1 MKLKSQPGVQHR
13 LKNKKELAEALAEQI
28 LLNGNVTAAND
39 LARRAQLCHFKDRY
53 EFMTQGAEDNDIYF
67 ILKGSVAIEVN
78 QRRVSIR
85 NAGEHVGEM
94 ALMDKT
100 ASRSATGIA
109 IGKTI
114 LAKVSEPHF
123 SDIAN
128 KYPILWRR
136 AATILAKRLRERTKY
151 HKAPRSKPV
160 IFIGS
165 SKEGEEVGRK
175 IFNYLKKKDGLVP
188 KFWFEDIFRCS
199 KTTIE
204 DLVKLTDEVDV
215 AILIC
220 TPDDFIKSRGQKK
233 RAPRDNIIFEIALFM
248 GAITRE
254 RTLVAAPAKQEIKFP
269 TDLLGLTILP
279 YQHRD
284 LLPLN
289 RKIIKIINELGPI

>member
-1 MKLKSQPGVQHR
+1 MKLKSQPGIQHR
-13 LKNKKELAEALAEQI
+13 LKSKKELAEALSEQI
-28 LLNGNVTAAND
+28 LLNGNAAAAQD
-39 LARRAQLCHFKDRY
+39 LAKRAQLCHLKDKV
-53 EFMTQGAEDNDIYF
+53 EFMRQGAEDNDIYF
-67 ILKGSVAIEVN
+67 ILKGSVGIEVN

-151 HKAPRSKPV
+151 HKAPRAKPI

-165 SKEGEEVGRK
+165 SKEGEMIGRK
-175 IFNYLKKKDGLVP
+175 ILNYLKKKDGLEP
-188 KFWFEDIFRCS
+188 KFWSEDIFRCS

-204 DLVKLTDEVDV
+204 DLVKLANEVDV

-220 TPDDFIKSRGQKK
+220 TPDDFVKSRGQKK
-233 RAPRDNIIFEIALFM
+233 RAPRDNIIFEIGLFM
-248 GAITRE
+248 GAISRE
-254 RTLVAAPAKQEIKFP
+254 RTIVVAPAKQEIKFP

-279 YQHRD
+279 YQARS
-284 LLPLN
+284 LLSLN
-289 RKIIKIINELGPI
+289 RKINKIVNDLGPI